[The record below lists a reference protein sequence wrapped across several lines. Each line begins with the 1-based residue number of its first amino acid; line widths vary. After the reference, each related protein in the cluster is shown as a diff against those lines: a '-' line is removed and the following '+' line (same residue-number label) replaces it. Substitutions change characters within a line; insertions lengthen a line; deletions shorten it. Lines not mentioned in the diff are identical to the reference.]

1 MRRALTPRATVAV
14 ALALVTASGCGDGE
28 AKKPAKKPRSS
39 AVAKCA
45 GYECRVRVI
54 CKGRLYVRIGPAPVK
69 VHTSTTPF
77 RTTIV
82 SDFAGSRNDSVIRC

>member
-1 MRRALTPRATVAV
+1 MRRALTCIGAAIVV
-14 ALALVTASGCGDGE
+14 ALLPGCVDDE
-28 AKKPAKKPRSS
+28 PRKPAKKPRSS

-54 CKGRLYVRIGPAPVK
+54 CKGKRYVRIGPAPVK
-69 VHTSTTPF
+69 VRTKSTAF